1 LTRRRGWRISALA
14 IFSLGGILVILS
26 PARPLFPRELFL
38 DEIRSLATRHPD
50 LARVADVYA
59 TYRDR
64 STAFAPAL
72 AALPPNLEILGLIT
86 YDDPETS
93 LWQPLGSRR
102 IEHVC
107 PEDTAADLKAR
118 GIGYILVN
126 TDAFQKHFPG
136 TPAAW
141 LGKINGQVIQKIPL
155 RLRLSVGTVEWDLV
169 KLN

>member
-38 DEIRSLATRHPD
+38 DKIRGLATQHPA
-50 LARVADVYA
+50 LARVADVYSI
-59 TYRDR
+59 YRDR

-93 LWQPLGSRR
+93 LWQPFGSRR

-107 PEDTAADLKAR
+107 PEDTAADLKSH
-118 GIGYILVN
+118 GVSYILVS

-136 TPAAW
+136 TLAAW
-141 LGKINGQVIQKIPL
+141 LGKINGQVIRKIPL
-155 RLRLSVGTVEWDLV
+155 RLRLSTGTVEWDLV